1 MTTPDSA
8 WLLRERDRSWTCE
21 GAPGEVVA
29 FHQSLDGYAHTPL
42 VSLPS
47 LAEEL
52 GVARVLMKDESLRLG
67 LPAFKALGASWAIH
81 RALAE
86 RDADLGPALLVTAT
100 DGNHGRAV
108 ARFARLL
115 GHRAH
120 IVIPVGVHPVAI
132 AAIESEGAR
141 VTMVEGSYDEAVA
154 AAAEVARVE
163 GGILVQDTAWAG
175 YETIP
180 AWIVEG
186 YATLFAE
193 IDEQLATEPD
203 LVIVPVGVGSLA
215 QAAVTHYRR
224 ADCAGSTS
232 VVSVEP
238 ETAACV
244 LASLRAGEAVSI
256 PTSYTVM
263 AGLNCGTPSSLA
275 WPLLHSGL
283 DGAVSVTDSAAQT
296 AVHDLAAQ
304 GLAAGP
310 CGGAGVA
317 AARLLLVGDG
327 ASARRSALG
336 ITSDSTVVLL
346 VTEGTEANPA

>member
-1 MTTPDSA
+1 MSAVDTA
-8 WLLRERDRSWTCE
+8 WLLRARDRSWTCE
-21 GAPGEVVA
+21 GVPDEVVA
-29 FHQSLDGYAHTPL
+29 FHQSLDGYAPTPL
-42 VSLPS
+42 VSLPF
-47 LAEEL
+47 LADEL
-52 GVARVLMKDESLRLG
+52 GVARVLLKDESSRLG

-86 RDADLGPALLVTAT
+86 RDAALGPALLVTAT

-132 AAIESEGAR
+132 AAIESEGAT
-141 VTMVEGSYDEAVA
+141 VTMVEGSYDDAVA

-163 GGILVQDTAWAG
+163 NGILVQDTAWPS

-193 IDEQLATEPD
+193 VDEQLAEEPS

-224 ADCAGSTS
+224 SDCAGATA

-244 LASLRAGEAVSI
+244 LASLRVGEAVSI

-275 WPLLHSGL
+275 WPLLEAGL
-283 DGAVSVTDSAAQT
+283 DGAVAVTDSAAQA
-296 AVHDLAAQ
+296 AVRELEGQ
-304 GLAAGP
+304 GLRAGP

-317 AARLLLVGDG
+317 AARVLLVGEG
-327 ASARRSALG
+327 ADARRSALG
-336 ITSDSTVVLL
+336 ITSESTVVLL
-346 VTEGTEANPA
+346 VTEGSEANPA